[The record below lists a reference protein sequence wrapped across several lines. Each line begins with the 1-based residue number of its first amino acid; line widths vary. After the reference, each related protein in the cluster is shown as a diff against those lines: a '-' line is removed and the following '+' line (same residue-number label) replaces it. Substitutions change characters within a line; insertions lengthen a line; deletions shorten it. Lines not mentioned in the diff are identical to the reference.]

1 MYHSF
6 NRNRVEKIFKQ
17 QHLCVQIEHSMPF
30 IPAFLRAIGIIRDR
44 IEYDEK
50 RQRYMLTL
58 PASATSSTGGTSK
71 REALNMMQSMETKLN
86 NMAAVHND
94 LSRKVDSLM
103 QVGIRFI
110 PNKASRSMPPVSLH
124 LLE

>member
-1 MYHSF
+1 
-6 NRNRVEKIFKQ
+6 
-17 QHLCVQIEHSMPF
+17 MPF

-44 IEYDEK
+44 IEYDDK

-58 PASATSSTGGTSK
+58 PASATSSTSGTSK

-86 NMAAVHND
+86 NMAAGHND

-103 QVGIRFI
+103 QVGVHFI
-110 PNKASRSMPPVSLH
+110 LNTRRAPV
-124 LLE
+124 EGEIINVYDVFEI